1 MQEQEEEEGEEEEE
15 QREKVGKQ
23 TERDEDGWT
32 YLHLVVW
39 TYARLKV
46 SDQLLT
52 LLTYYA
58 PAVGGIKRYRDP
70 SVCPSV
76 CSSLGYGTL
85 AAWRSCLGYRHAG
98 CLRWPATRDVRT
110 ADPSADGRRSAASR
124 TGAYRFAA
132 PGAITC

>member
-58 PAVGGIKRYRDP
+58 PAVGGIKRYRDS

-85 AAWRSCLGYRHAG
+85 AAWRSCLGYRHTSCMQLAG
-98 CLRWPATRDVRT
+98 HQGCADCGPVCGRT
-110 ADPSADGRRSAASR
+110 
-124 TGAYRFAA
+124 
-132 PGAITC
+132 

>member
-52 LLTYYA
+52 LLIYYA

-70 SVCPSV
+70 SVCLFQPR
-76 CSSLGYGTL
+76 L
-85 AAWRSCLGYRHAG
+85 WHAG
-98 CLRWPATRDVRT
+98 CVAQLPRL
-110 ADPSADGRRSAASR
+110 SAH
-124 TGAYRFAA
+124 
-132 PGAITC
+132 